1 MSPDPV
7 RSSIDIHR
15 QMTIQNT
22 PVASI
27 IVPAHNE
34 AKVIGRL
41 LGTLAA
47 EMASGRI
54 EVIVA
59 CNACTD
65 ATAEIAR
72 QHGAR
77 VVEIETPSKIAALNA
92 ADEVATAHPRIYVDA
107 DVAISAKSLND
118 LIAALSGEEILC
130 AAPPFTVDLSGR
142 PLLVRAYYAI
152 WLRDP
157 YLKDGYVGSGI
168 YGISRTG
175 RARFTRFPNVIADD
189 RFIHALFQHSE
200 RAVVDT
206 EPFGIQ
212 APRTLRSLFKRRV
225 RICRG
230 NLEIEAH
237 PEMARLPGGS
247 ERTKSWWHPV
257 LTNPLLI
264 PSAMVYAAVNG
275 LARVLA
281 RRQVINKQ
289 RMDWARD
296 ETIRT

>member
-1 MSPDPV
+1 
-7 RSSIDIHR
+7 
-15 QMTIQNT
+15 MTTQNN

-54 EVIVA
+54 EVVVA

-65 ATAEIAR
+65 ATADIAR
-72 QHGAR
+72 QHGAK
-77 VVEIETPSKIAALNA
+77 VVEIETPSKVAALNA
-92 ADEVATAHPRIYVDA
+92 GDDVATAHPRIYVDA
-107 DVAISAKSLND
+107 DVAISARSLND
-118 LIAALSGEEILC
+118 LIATLSRGDILC

-168 YGISRTG
+168 YGVSREG
-175 RARFTRFPNVIADD
+175 RARFARFPNVIADD
-189 RFIHALFQHSE
+189 RFIHALYQRSE

-212 APRTLRSLFKRRV
+212 APRTLRSLFRRRV

-230 NLEIEAH
+230 NLEIEAS
-237 PEMARLPGGS
+237 PEMTRLPGGT
-247 ERTKSWWHPV
+247 ERAKSWWHAV
-257 LTNPLLI
+257 VTNPLLV
-264 PSAMVYAAVNG
+264 PSALVYAAVNG
-275 LARVLA
+275 FARILA

>member
-1 MSPDPV
+1 
-7 RSSIDIHR
+7 
-15 QMTIQNT
+15 MTTQNT

-47 EMASGRI
+47 DIASGRI

-65 ATAEIAR
+65 TTAEIAR
-72 QHGAR
+72 QHGAK

-92 ADEVATAHPRIYVDA
+92 GDDVATAHPRIYIDA

-118 LIAALSGEEILC
+118 LITALSGDDIQC
-130 AAPPFTVDLSGR
+130 AAPPFTVDLAGR

-157 YLKDGYVGSGI
+157 LLKDGYVGSGI
-168 YGISRTG
+168 YGLSRSG
-175 RARFTRFPNVIADD
+175 RARFSRFPNIIADD
-189 RFIHALFQHSE
+189 RFIHALYHRSE

-212 APRTLRSLFKRRV
+212 APRTIRSLFRRRV

-230 NLEIEAH
+230 NLEIETRPDLSH
-237 PEMARLPGGS
+237 LPGGIRRS
-247 ERTKSWWHPV
+247 KSWWHAAV
-257 LTNPLLI
+257 FNPLLI
-264 PSAMVYAAVNG
+264 PSTLVFAAVNG
-275 LARVLA
+275 LARMIA
-281 RRQVINKQ
+281 RRQLFRKE

>member
-1 MSPDPV
+1 
-7 RSSIDIHR
+7 
-15 QMTIQNT
+15 MTTQNT

-47 EMASGRI
+47 DLASGRL

-65 ATAEIAR
+65 ATADIAR

-77 VVEIETPSKIAALNA
+77 VVEIETPSKVAALNA
-92 ADEVATAHPRIYVDA
+92 ADEVATAYPRIYVDA

-118 LIAALSGEEILC
+118 LVVALSGRDILC

-168 YGISRTG
+168 YGVSREG
-175 RARFTRFPNVIADD
+175 RARFGRFPNIIADD
-189 RFIHALFQHSE
+189 RFIHALYPRSE

-212 APRTLRSLFKRRV
+212 APRTLRSLFRRRV

-247 ERTKSWWHPV
+247 ERRKSWWHAV

-264 PSAMVYAAVNG
+264 PSAMVYVAVNG